1 MQDDMLLQ
9 LRNQTMSKANL
20 TAASNANQTA
30 ASPAAEIQANH
41 TISLREEYAKCLVD
55 SQCPCRGEAKVGK
68 ALQLMDKKKKTK
80 CAVGM
85 GSCSEKCSAK
95 VIDEDIL
102 TLSNQAQKVVVEQSD
117 SEAKRSLLQKRKGFP
132 LHPIKI

>member
-1 MQDDMLLQ
+1 MVSYSSKRIQQ
-9 LRNQTMSKANL
+9 KNQTVSKL
-20 TAASNANQTA
+20 NQTA
-30 ASPAAEIQANH
+30 MTPVVELEANH
-41 TISLREEYAKCLVD
+41 TVSLREEYAKCLVD

-95 VIDEDIL
+95 VIDKDVVDL
-102 TLSNQAQKVVVEQSD
+102 TSRAEKSQQ
-117 SEAKRSLLQKRKGFP
+117 EAK
-132 LHPIKI
+132 